1 MTQKVHQVG
10 QLFEPC
16 TNCEDGEN
24 CIVEVLDRQKYSDAN
39 LG

>member
-1 MTQKVHQVG
+1 MYN
-10 QLFEPC
+10 EPC

-24 CIVEVLDRQKYSDAN
+24 CIVEFLDRQKYSDAN